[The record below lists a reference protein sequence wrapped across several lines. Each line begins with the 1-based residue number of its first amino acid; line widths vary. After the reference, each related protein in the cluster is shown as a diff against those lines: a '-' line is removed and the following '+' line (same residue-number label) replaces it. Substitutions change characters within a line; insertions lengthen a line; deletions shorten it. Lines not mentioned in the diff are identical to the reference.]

1 MTSETSPTAQPPAA
15 HPGRPADPR
24 AALFKDRNFRW
35 MTGGSFLSMLGDQ
48 FTLIALPWLVLQ
60 MTGDTLVLGTVLALI
75 SIPRALF
82 ILVGGALVD
91 RHSPKQVLM
100 ITKYINLALLAA
112 LAGLVLAGALSLWMV
127 YALSLGIGL
136 ATAFSIPAGTAMMP
150 HVVARPQLQAAN
162 GISLGLRQLTMF
174 LGPLLAGL
182 LIALFGSADAAGE
195 AANANAAAS
204 AAVNAAVDA
213 AANAAANATGIGL
226 AFAVDALSFAVS
238 AWTLS
243 RVQTHASASEP
254 ALSSSSAPAPQ
265 AVLASV
271 AHGLVHFWHDR
282 ELRTC
287 FLYWSAI
294 ALFIMGP
301 IHIAIPVLASS
312 TPQLGAAAFGTMVGA
327 HGAGTLL
334 GMVVSGMVPRLRI
347 GSLGLT
353 ILAFDAV
360 IGVLFMP
367 LGLITA
373 VWQGAGL
380 MLAIGLLGGFMQVSV
395 FTWIQQRVPPA
406 LLGRAMSLFM
416 FIFMGL
422 APISAAVTGW
432 VMKGITL
439 AQLFAASGGTLVV
452 LTALALAFTPMRRVT
467 DTAAATR

>member
-1 MTSETSPTAQPPAA
+1 MRPDTSPRPAPS
-15 HPGRPADPR
+15 PGAGPATPPADPR
-24 AALFKDRNFRW
+24 AALLKDSNFRW
-35 MTGGSFLSMLGDQ
+35 MIGGSALSMLGDQ

-75 SIPRALF
+75 SVPRALF
-82 ILVGGALVD
+82 ILIGGALVD

-100 ITKYINLALLAA
+100 ITKYVNLVLLAA
-112 LAGLVLAGALSLWMV
+112 LAGLVFAGTLSLWMV

-150 HVVARPQLQAAN
+150 SVVARTQLQAAN

-182 LIALFGSADAAGE
+182 LIALFGAGDATG
-195 AANANAAAS
+195 AATGTS
-204 AAVNAAVDA
+204 TH
-213 AANAAANATGIGL
+213 ANATGIGM
-226 AFAVDALSFAVS
+226 AFALDALSFAVS

-243 RVQTHASASEP
+243 KVQPHAGLSATT
-254 ALSSSSAPAPQ
+254 AAPQ

-271 AHGLVHFWHDR
+271 AQGLGHFWRDS

-312 TPQLGAAAFGTMVGA
+312 SPQLGAAAFGIIVGA

-334 GMVVSGMVPRLRI
+334 GMVVSGMVPRLRF
-347 GSLGLT
+347 GSLGMT
-353 ILAFDAV
+353 ILAFDAI
-360 IGVLFMP
+360 IGALFMP
-367 LGLITA
+367 MGLITA
-373 VWQGAGL
+373 VWQGAVL
-380 MLAIGLLGGFMQVSV
+380 MLVIGLLGGFMQVSV
-395 FTWIQQRVPPA
+395 FTWIQHRVPPA

-432 VMKGITL
+432 VMKSITVT
-439 AQLFAASGGTLVV
+439 QLFAASGGTLVV
-452 LTALALAFTPMRRVT
+452 LAALAFVLTPMRRVT
-467 DTAAATR
+467 DAAPAAR

>member
-1 MTSETSPTAQPPAA
+1 MPPETDA
-15 HPGRPADPR
+15 R
-24 AALFKDRNFRW
+24 AALLRNPNFRW
-35 MTGGSFLSMLGDQ
+35 MTGGALLSMLGDQ

-60 MTGDTLVLGTVLALI
+60 MTGDTLVLGTVLALV
-75 SIPRALF
+75 SVPRALF
-82 ILVGGALVD
+82 ILIGGALVD

-100 ITKYINLALLAA
+100 ITKYINLVLLAV
-112 LAGLVLAGALSLWMV
+112 LAGLVFAGTLTLWMV

-150 HVVARPQLQAAN
+150 HVVARHQLQAAN
-162 GISLGLRQLTMF
+162 GISLSLRQLTMF

-182 LIALFGSADAAGE
+182 LIALFGTGE
-195 AANANAAAS
+195 ATGGATETPAARANAF
-204 AAVNAAVDA
+204 
-213 AANAAANATGIGL
+213 GIGL
-226 AFAVDALSFAVS
+226 AFALDALSFAVS

-243 RVQTHASASEP
+243 KVQTHAGSA
-254 ALSSSSAPAPQ
+254 APTAAPQ

-271 AHGLVHFWHDR
+271 AQGLAHFWRDG

-287 FLYWSAI
+287 FLYWSAV

-312 TPQLGAAAFGTMVGA
+312 TPALGAAAFGIIVGA
-327 HGAGTLL
+327 HGAGTMM
-334 GMVVSGMVPRLRI
+334 GMVVSGMLPRLRI
-347 GSLGLT
+347 GSLGMT

-360 IGVLFMP
+360 IGALFVPM
-367 LGLITA
+367 GLITA
-373 VWQGAGL
+373 VWQGALL
-380 MLAIGLLGGFMQVSV
+380 MLVIGLLGGFMQVSV

-432 VMKGITL
+432 VMKSITL
-439 AQLFAASGGTLVV
+439 PQLFAASGGTLVV
-452 LTALALAFTPMRRVT
+452 LAALAWVLTPMRRVT
-467 DTAAATR
+467 DTAPATR

>member
-1 MTSETSPTAQPPAA
+1 MPSETSTRDNPSPRA
-15 HPGRPADPR
+15 HATGAPHHAGLDNAR
-24 AALFKDRNFRW
+24 AALFKDSNFRW
-35 MTGGSFLSMLGDQ
+35 MTGGAFLSMLGDQ

-82 ILVGGALVD
+82 ILIGGALVD
-91 RHSPKQVLM
+91 RHSPKRVLM
-100 ITKYINLALLAA
+100 VSKYVNLVLLAT
-112 LAGLVLAGALSLWMV
+112 LAGLVLAGMLTLWMV

-150 HVVARPQLQAAN
+150 HVVARSQLQAAN
-162 GISLGLRQLTMF
+162 GVNLGLRQLTMF
-174 LGPLLAGL
+174 LGPLAAGL
-182 LIALFGSADAAGE
+182 LIALFGD
-195 AANANAAAS
+195 AAAS
-204 AAVNAAVDA
+204 GTASGAEQAR
-213 AANAAANATGIGL
+213 ANATGIGL
-226 AFAVDALSFAVS
+226 AFALDALSFAVS

-243 RVQTHASASEP
+243 KVQAHPSMLASAST
-254 ALSSSSAPAPQ
+254 APQ
-265 AVLASV
+265 PVWTSVLQ
-271 AHGLVHFWHDR
+271 GLAHFWRDH

-287 FLYWSAI
+287 FLYWSAV

-312 TPQLGAAAFGTMVGA
+312 RPQLGAAAFGTIVGA

-334 GMVVSGMVPRLRI
+334 GMVLSGMLPRMRI
-347 GSLGLT
+347 GSLGMT
-353 ILAFDAV
+353 ILVFDAI
-360 IGVLFMP
+360 IGALFIPM
-367 LGLITA
+367 GLITA
-373 VWQGAGL
+373 VWQGAAL

-432 VMKGITL
+432 VMKSITL
-439 AQLFAASGGTLVV
+439 TQLFAVSGGTLML
-452 LTALALAFTPMRRVT
+452 LTALALVLTPMRRVA
-467 DTAAATR
+467 DAAPAAR

>member
-1 MTSETSPTAQPPAA
+1 MPTDTSS
-15 HPGRPADPR
+15 RPAPQGTAAPPGGDPR
-24 AALFKDRNFRW
+24 AALLRDRNFRW
-35 MTGGSFLSMLGDQ
+35 MTAGSVMSMLGDQ

-75 SIPRALF
+75 SVPRALF
-82 ILVGGALVD
+82 ILIGGALVD

-100 ITKYINLALLAA
+100 ITKYVNLVLLAA
-112 LAGLVLAGALSLWMV
+112 LAGLVFAGTLTLWMV

-150 HVVARPQLQAAN
+150 SVVARPQLQAAN

-182 LIALFGSADAAGE
+182 LIALFGAGDAAKG
-195 AANANAAAS
+195 AATATAHAS
-204 AAVNAAVDA
+204 
-213 AANAAANATGIGL
+213 ATGIGL
-226 AFAVDALSFAVS
+226 AFALDALSFAVS

-243 RVQTHASASEP
+243 KVQTRVDTAAAP
-254 ALSSSSAPAPQ
+254 AAAPQ
-265 AVLASV
+265 AVLAAV
-271 AHGLVHFWHDR
+271 AHGLGHFWRDS

-312 TPQLGAAAFGTMVGA
+312 NPQLGAAAFGTIVGA

-334 GMVVSGMVPRLRI
+334 GMVVSGAVPRLRL
-347 GSLGLT
+347 GSLGMT

-360 IGVLFMP
+360 IGALFMP

-373 VWQGAGL
+373 VWQGAAL
-380 MLAIGLLGGFMQVSV
+380 MLVIGLLGGFMQVSV

-432 VMKGITL
+432 VMKSVTL
-439 AQLFAASGGTLVV
+439 TQLFAASGGTLVV
-452 LTALALAFTPMRRVT
+452 LAAVAFVLTPMRRMT
-467 DTAAATR
+467 DAAPAAR

>member
-1 MTSETSPTAQPPAA
+1 MPTDTPTRDNPPPRAEHAQPAPAS
-15 HPGRPADPR
+15 PAGPDQR
-24 AALFKDRNFRW
+24 AALLKDRNFRW
-35 MTGGSFLSMLGDQ
+35 LTGGAFLSMLGDQ

-75 SIPRALF
+75 SVPRALF
-82 ILVGGALVD
+82 ILIGGALVD

-100 ITKYINLALLAA
+100 ITKYINLVLLAV
-112 LAGLVLAGALSLWMV
+112 LAALVLAGSLTLWMV

-136 ATAFSIPAGTAMMP
+136 ATAFSIPAGVAMMP
-150 HVVARPQLQAAN
+150 HVVARHQLQAAN
-162 GISLGLRQLTMF
+162 GVNLGLRQLTMF
-174 LGPLLAGL
+174 LGPLLAGV
-182 LIALFGSADAAGE
+182 LIALFGDATAVHASGSGE
-195 AANANAAAS
+195 AR
-204 AAVNAAVDA
+204 
-213 AANAAANATGIGL
+213 ANATGIGL
-226 AFAVDALSFAVS
+226 AFALDALSFAVS
-238 AWTLS
+238 AWTLAQV
-243 RVQTHASASEP
+243 RTLGGGGAPSA
-254 ALSSSSAPAPQ
+254 AAPAAPPQ

-271 AHGLVHFWHDR
+271 AQGLVHFWRDT

-312 TPQLGAAAFGTMVGA
+312 APGLGAAAFGIIVGA

-347 GSLGLT
+347 GSLGMT

-360 IGVLFMP
+360 IGALFMP
-367 LGLITA
+367 MGLITA
-373 VWQGAGL
+373 VWQGAAL

-395 FTWIQQRVPPA
+395 FTWIQQRVPPM

-432 VMKGITL
+432 LMKSVTL
-439 AQLFAASGGTLVV
+439 TQLFVASGGTLVV
-452 LTALALAFTPMRRVT
+452 LAALALVLTPMRRVT
-467 DTAAATR
+467 DAAPVAR

>member
-1 MTSETSPTAQPPAA
+1 MSADTPVPPRP
-15 HPGRPADPR
+15 PGDAR
-24 AALFKDRNFRW
+24 AALFQDRNFRW
-35 MTGGSFLSMLGDQ
+35 LTGGSALSMLGDQ

-60 MTGDTLVLGTVLALI
+60 MTGDTLVLGTVLALA
-75 SIPRALF
+75 SVPRALF
-82 ILVGGALVD
+82 ILIGGALVD
-91 RHSPKQVLM
+91 RHSPQQVLM
-100 ITKYINLALLAA
+100 ITKYANLALLTALAA
-112 LAGLVLAGALSLWMV
+112 LVLTGSLALWMV

-182 LIALFGSADAAGE
+182 LIALFGDGG
-195 AANANAAAS
+195 NGGDGNGAAAR
-204 AAVNAAVDA
+204 
-213 AANAAANATGIGL
+213 ANATGIGI
-226 AFAVDALSFAVS
+226 AFALDALSFALS
-238 AWTLS
+238 AWTLYQV
-243 RVQTHASASEP
+243 RTRAPQP
-254 ALSSSSAPAPQ
+254 APAAAPQ

-271 AHGLVHFWHDR
+271 GQGLAHFWRDS

-287 FLYWSAI
+287 FLYWSAV

-301 IHIAIPVLASS
+301 IHIAVPVLASS
-312 TPQLGAAAFGTMVGA
+312 TPQLGAAAFGTMLGA

-334 GMVVSGMVPRLRI
+334 GMVVSGVAPRLRL
-347 GSLGLT
+347 GSLGTT
-353 ILAFDAV
+353 ILVFDAL
-360 IGVLFMP
+360 IGALFIPM
-367 LGLITA
+367 GLITA

-395 FTWIQQRVPPA
+395 FTWIQQRVPPV

-432 VMKGITL
+432 VMKGVTL

-452 LTALALAFTPMRRVT
+452 LAALACALTPMRRVS
-467 DTAAATR
+467 DAQPAAR

>member
-1 MTSETSPTAQPPAA
+1 MRPDTSPRPA
-15 HPGRPADPR
+15 HPPADPR
-24 AALFKDRNFRW
+24 ATLLQDRNFRW
-35 MTGGSFLSMLGDQ
+35 MLGGSALSMLGDQ

-60 MTGDTLVLGTVLALI
+60 MTGDTLVLGTVLALV
-75 SIPRALF
+75 SVPRALF
-82 ILVGGALVD
+82 ILIGGALVD
-91 RHSPKQVLM
+91 RYSPKQVLM
-100 ITKYINLALLAA
+100 ITKYINLVLLAV
-112 LAGLVLAGALSLWMV
+112 LAGLVFAGTLTLWMV

-150 HVVARPQLQAAN
+150 HVVERSQLQAAN

-182 LIALFGSADAAGE
+182 LIALFGTGE
-195 AANANAAAS
+195 ATGTVAAETPTRANAF
-204 AAVNAAVDA
+204 
-213 AANAAANATGIGL
+213 GIGL
-226 AFAVDALSFAVS
+226 AFALDALSFAVS

-243 RVQTHASASEP
+243 KVQTHASHAAP
-254 ALSSSSAPAPQ
+254 AAAPQ

-271 AHGLVHFWHDR
+271 AQGLMHFWRDS

-312 TPQLGAAAFGTMVGA
+312 TPALGAAAFGIIVGT

-334 GMVVSGMVPRLRI
+334 GMVVSGMVPRLRF
-347 GSLGLT
+347 GSLGMT
-353 ILAFDAV
+353 ILAFDAI
-360 IGVLFMP
+360 IGALFMP
-367 LGLITA
+367 MGLITA
-373 VWQGAGL
+373 VWQGAAL
-380 MLAIGLLGGFMQVSV
+380 MLLIGLLGGFMQVSV

-432 VMKGITL
+432 VMKSITL
-439 AQLFAASGGTLVV
+439 TQLFAASGGTLVV
-452 LTALALAFTPMRRVT
+452 LAALVFVLTPMRHVT
-467 DTAAATR
+467 DAAPATR

>member
-1 MTSETSPTAQPPAA
+1 M
-15 HPGRPADPR
+15 RPDTHSR

-35 MTGGSFLSMLGDQ
+35 MLTGSALSMLGDQ

-60 MTGDTLVLGTVLALI
+60 MTGDTLVLGTVLALV
-75 SIPRALF
+75 SVPRALF
-82 ILVGGALVD
+82 ILIGGALVD

-100 ITKYINLALLAA
+100 ITKYVNLVLLAT
-112 LAGLVLAGALSLWMV
+112 LAGLVFAGTLTLWMV

-136 ATAFSIPAGTAMMP
+136 ATAFSIPAGTAMTP
-150 HVVARPQLQAAN
+150 YVVARPQLQAAN
-162 GISLGLRQLTMF
+162 SSSLGLRQFSMF

-182 LIALFGSADAAGE
+182 LIALFGAGGPGDPGDGAGSAPAR
-195 AANANAAAS
+195 
-204 AAVNAAVDA
+204 
-213 AANAAANATGIGL
+213 ANATGIAL
-226 AFAVDALSFAVS
+226 AFALDALSFAVS
-238 AWTLS
+238 AWTLAK
-243 RVQTHASASEP
+243 VQLRA
-254 ALSSSSAPAPQ
+254 APQ
-265 AVLASV
+265 APAAAPQPVLASV
-271 AHGLVHFWHDR
+271 AQGLAHFWRDS

-312 TPQLGAAAFGTMVGA
+312 TPQLGAAAFGIIVGA
-327 HGAGTLL
+327 HGAGMLL

-353 ILAFDAV
+353 ILAFDVV
-360 IGVLFMP
+360 IGMLFMP
-367 LGLITA
+367 MGLITA
-373 VWQGAGL
+373 VWQGAAL

-439 AQLFAASGGTLVV
+439 VQLFAASGGTLVV
-452 LTALALAFTPMRRVT
+452 LAALALVFTPIRRVT
-467 DTAAATR
+467 DAPAAAR

>member
-1 MTSETSPTAQPPAA
+1 MPPETDA
-15 HPGRPADPR
+15 R
-24 AALFKDRNFRW
+24 AALLRNPNFRW
-35 MTGGSFLSMLGDQ
+35 MTGGALLSMLGDQ

-60 MTGDTLVLGTVLALI
+60 MTGDTLVLGTVLALV
-75 SIPRALF
+75 SVPRALF
-82 ILVGGALVD
+82 ILIGGALVD
-91 RHSPKQVLM
+91 RYSPKQVLM
-100 ITKYINLALLAA
+100 ITKYINLVLLAV
-112 LAGLVLAGALSLWMV
+112 LAGLVLAGTLTLWMV

-150 HVVARPQLQAAN
+150 HVVERSQLQAAN

-182 LIALFGSADAAGE
+182 LIALFGTGE
-195 AANANAAAS
+195 ATGTVAVETPTSANAF
-204 AAVNAAVDA
+204 
-213 AANAAANATGIGL
+213 GIGL
-226 AFAVDALSFAVS
+226 AFALDALSFAVS

-243 RVQTHASASEP
+243 KVQTHASHAAP
-254 ALSSSSAPAPQ
+254 AAAPQ

-271 AHGLVHFWHDR
+271 AQGLVHFWHDS

-312 TPQLGAAAFGTMVGA
+312 TPALGAAAFGIIVGA

-334 GMVVSGMVPRLRI
+334 GMVVSGMVPRLRF
-347 GSLGLT
+347 GSLGMT
-353 ILAFDAV
+353 ILAFDVV
-360 IGVLFMP
+360 IGALFMP
-367 LGLITA
+367 MGLITA
-373 VWQGAGL
+373 VWQGAAL
-380 MLAIGLLGGFMQVSV
+380 MLLIGLLGGFMQVSV

-432 VMKGITL
+432 VMKSITL
-439 AQLFAASGGTLVV
+439 TQLFAASGGTLVV
-452 LTALALAFTPMRRVT
+452 LAALAFVLTPMRHVT
-467 DTAAATR
+467 DAAPATR

>member
-1 MTSETSPTAQPPAA
+1 MRPEMPHHPSPPQPKSAPQ
-15 HPGRPADPR
+15 DPR
-24 AALFKDRNFRW
+24 AALFKDPNFRW
-35 MTGGSFLSMLGDQ
+35 MTSGSFLSMLGDQ

-75 SIPRALF
+75 SVPRALF
-82 ILVGGALVD
+82 ILIGGALVD

-100 ITKYINLALLAA
+100 ITKYINLVLLAV
-112 LAGLVLAGALSLWMV
+112 LAGLVFAGTLTLWMV

-150 HVVARPQLQAAN
+150 HVVARSQLQAAN

-182 LIALFGSADAAGE
+182 LIALFGAGDAVKE
-195 AANANAAAS
+195 VAS
-204 AAVNAAVDA
+204 APAQ
-213 AANAAANATGIGL
+213 ANATGIGL
-226 AFAVDALSFAVS
+226 AFALDALSFAVS

-243 RVQTHASASEP
+243 KVQTHAGN
-254 ALSSSSAPAPQ
+254 SAPAAAPQ

-271 AHGLVHFWHDR
+271 VQGLVHFWRDG

-312 TPQLGAAAFGTMVGA
+312 TPALGAAAFGTMVGA

-334 GMVVSGMVPRLRI
+334 GMVVSGMLPRLRF
-347 GSLGLT
+347 GSLGMT
-353 ILAFDAV
+353 ILAFDAI

-373 VWQGAGL
+373 VWQGATL
-380 MLAIGLLGGFMQVSV
+380 MLVIGLLGGFMQVSV

-406 LLGRAMSLFM
+406 LIGRAMSLFM

-432 VMKGITL
+432 VMKSITL
-439 AQLFAASGGTLVV
+439 TQLFAASGGTLVV
-452 LTALALAFTPMRRVT
+452 LAALAFVLTPMRRVT
-467 DTAAATR
+467 DAAPATR